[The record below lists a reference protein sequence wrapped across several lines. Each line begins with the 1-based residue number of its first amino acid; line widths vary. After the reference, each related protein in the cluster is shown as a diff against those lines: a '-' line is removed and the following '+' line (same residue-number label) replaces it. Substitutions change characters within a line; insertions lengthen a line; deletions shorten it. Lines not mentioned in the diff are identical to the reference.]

1 MPLLAI
7 LAAFFLPVAAWSQ
20 PSFTSR
26 FIHSTAIQLSSG
38 ALLYERL
45 ADSSAVRP
53 ALHLRPGEHV
63 VILGM
68 GAPHWFIVNRSYR
81 DTPNTTTNY
90 YLREREVEGI
100 EITH

>member
-1 MPLLAI
+1 MHLLTI
-7 LAAFFLPVAAWSQ
+7 LTALFLPVVAWSQ

-26 FIHSTAIQLSSG
+26 FIHSTTIKLSST

-63 VILGM
+63 VML
-68 GAPHWFIVNRSYR
+68 HTS
-81 DTPNTTTNY
+81 
-90 YLREREVEGI
+90 
-100 EITH
+100 

>member
-1 MPLLAI
+1 M
-7 LAAFFLPVAAWSQ
+7 AWSQ

-26 FIHSTAIQLSSG
+26 FIHSTTIRLSSG

-45 ADSSAVRP
+45 ADSSATRP

-68 GAPHWFIVNRSYR
+68 GAPHWLIVNRCYR

-90 YLREREVEGI
+90 YLREQEAQGA